1 MNRSSPRYIYI
12 LSYKRWITKDV
23 TCASPMQRTGNK
35 SKKLHQAVNGML
47 VLVRPLLLSSC
58 WADGAITI
66 MLVLMLAIVIVVVM
80 LVLVLVLAVIVV
92 LVVGGVGD
100 ICHCGVV
107 VELLF
112 LLLSLS
118 CWS

>member
-1 MNRSSPRYIYI
+1 MNRSSPHYIYI

-66 MLVLMLAIVIVVVM
+66 MLVL
-80 LVLVLVLAVIVV
+80 VLAVIVV

-118 CWS
+118 CWSWS

>member
-1 MNRSSPRYIYI
+1 MNRSSPHYIYI

-80 LVLVLVLAVIVV
+80 LVLVLAVIVV

-118 CWS
+118 CWSWS